1 VTNQHSDPEETTLE
15 HLNQHLEIKSLEQDG
30 SFEGIAAAYGNVD
43 SQGDRIEPGTFKAAE
58 GEQIPLLF
66 AHKTDQPIG
75 FATVTETAQGLLV
88 KGKLLLDTV
97 AGSEAYSRLKAGVLK
112 SLSVGFVLP
121 KEGFSI
127 KAGIRVISKAIL
139 KEISLVVFPANPLAA
154 VTAVKDGMAGEAA
167 SGKACH
173 FGGVVDYLN

>member
-1 VTNQHSDPEETTLE
+1 MEI
-15 HLNQHLEIKSLEQDG
+15 LNQSLTIKSLNEDG

-43 SQGDRIEPGTFKAAE
+43 HHGDRIEPGTFKAAE

-75 FATVTETAQGLLV
+75 FATVTETPSGLLV

-112 SLSVGFVLP
+112 ALSVGFQLP
-121 KEGFSI
+121 KDGFSL
-127 KAGIRVISKAIL
+127 KDGIRVISRAVL

-154 VTAVKDGMAGEAA
+154 VTMVKSDDEAPL
-167 SGKACH
+167 S
-173 FGGVVDYLN
+173 VLSRWL